1 MDDYLDF
8 YLLHLLAA
16 NSPCRIMDLTRVI
29 NQSTVFL
36 AISQKTRIDRKT
48 VLNRI
53 RKLAQQ
59 GYVQLT
65 SHPADHCLR
74 EVLWGRLTS
83 EGEHRL
89 DLLHQMFA
97 KLLPLDFLELGSPSE
112 NRSPAKEH
120 WYQIDFQER
129 VDLDDYGKT
138 LFGEELL
145 MNRTVVPPVSPQE
158 LERVVAR
165 FVTHILV
172 TLDIKVN
179 DFKEKTISNG
189 SEGCPIYSSHS

>member
-1 MDDYLDF
+1 
-8 YLLHLLAA
+8 
-16 NSPCRIMDLTRVI
+16 MDLTRVI
-29 NQSTVFL
+29 NQSAIFL
-36 AISQKTRIDRKT
+36 AISLKTRIDRKT

-65 SHPADHCLR
+65 SRPADHCLR

-89 DLLHQMFA
+89 DLLHQMFV
-97 KLLPLDFLELGSPSE
+97 KLLQLDFLELGSPSE
-112 NRSPAKEH
+112 NRSPAKER

-129 VDLDDYGKT
+129 ADLDDYGRT

-145 MNRTVVPPVSPQE
+145 MDRIVDPPVTSQE

-165 FVTHILV
+165 LVSKILSR
-172 TLDIKVN
+172 LDITIADHPEECPKDLVN
-179 DFKEKTISNG
+179 
-189 SEGCPIYSSHS
+189 GCTLHLLHS